1 MQSALKDIVRAIN
14 KSDLKTFEHVFKEY
28 YAMLCNFAYSYL
40 KDEVQ
45 AEEIVQEVFYK
56 IWEKRR
62 TLRIK
67 SSLKSY
73 LMQAVK
79 NTALKQIRHE
89 QISNKYKDYAIHVD
103 NKATIDPAE
112 ELNAKELAGIIRK
125 TINDLP
131 ERCREIFTM
140 SRYEGLKYSEIA
152 KKLSISVKTVEAN
165 MGKALKIFREK
176 LGEYREAV

>member
-1 MQSALKDIVRAIN
+1 MQSTLKDIVRAIN
-14 KSDLKTFEHVFKEY
+14 KGDLKTFELVFKEY

-40 KDEVQ
+40 KDEIQ
-45 AEEIVQEVFYK
+45 AEEVVQEVFYK

-62 TLRIK
+62 SLKIK

-89 QISNKYKDYAIHVD
+89 QVANRYKDYALHI
-103 NKATIDPAE
+103 NTKETIDPSQ
-112 ELNAKELAGIIRK
+112 ELNAKEIAGIIGR
-125 TINDLP
+125 TLNELP
-131 ERCREIFTM
+131 DRCREIFTL
-140 SRYEGLKYSEIA
+140 SRYEGLKYAEIA